1 LAIPKEMGSKPTDD
15 NEAERLTVFRCVLG
29 SVRREGWVLQQGG
42 GMAVGAAAARR
53 AANKRK
59 GPPVSS
65 SRDQARVAA
74 NRQRIAVRPARRG
87 SPAQLGVDGKRC

>member
-1 LAIPKEMGSKPTDD
+1 
-15 NEAERLTVFRCVLG
+15 
-29 SVRREGWVLQQGG
+29 
-42 GMAVGAAAARR
+42 MAVGAAAARH